1 MTQLKYISEL
11 LSPMARQGF
20 SSLMA
25 LFLLLAL
32 FWSASKIYADLN
44 TRISESE
51 RRYSELLVPTLNAIE
66 QALRNNTD
74 ALNKS
79 NFILD
84 RVIGNL

>member
-1 MTQLKYISEL
+1 
-11 LSPMARQGF
+11 
-20 SSLMA
+20 MA

-44 TRISESE
+44 MRIAESE

-84 RVIGNL
+84 RVISNL

>member
-1 MTQLKYISEL
+1 
-11 LSPMARQGF
+11 
-20 SSLMA
+20 MA

-44 TRISESE
+44 MRIAEAE
-51 RRYSELLVPTLNAIE
+51 KRYSELLVPTLNAIE

-84 RVIGNL
+84 RVISNL